1 MRLPA
6 GSDMGMRIER
16 EGGECGGPRAADAA
30 AVGERE
36 GVVGLVDD
44 DEAVTA
50 ALDDDVRVDKL
61 CGLM

>member
-1 MRLPA
+1 
-6 GSDMGMRIER
+6 MGMRIER